1 MIRRAFVSALAA
13 ALAAVVFLAPAP
25 IGAQAALPSPEQFAG
40 HPIGAD
46 NKLVRWDRIVEYMK
60 LAAQATDRVRLR
72 ELGKST
78 NGQPFIALE
87 ISAPDTLKNINRY
100 KALERKLYFQGGA
113 PTDAERD
120 EIFRSGKAVVLVTCS
135 IHATEIGASQM
146 TLELVHRLATD
157 DSPATRKVLDNV
169 IFILVP
175 SLNPDGQIMV
185 TDWFNKNA
193 GTEFA
198 NSPIPFL
205 YHPYVGH
212 DNNRDMYMFT
222 QQESRLTAKLLWND
236 WYPSVWLDEHQ
247 MGSNGARIFVMPATD
262 PINPNVH
269 PLIYRWNGIFGQSQA
284 AALEAAGKEGIIYNS
299 TYTNFWQGAM
309 AWSGW
314 WHNQVGLLTEVASVR
329 VAAPIEQQ
337 RAQRGSPAQPNAAA
351 PGGRGRGGNTSGV
364 LPPPTDVNPR
374 TEYPRPWLGGRWTLR
389 DIVDYEL
396 IATIGLLETAADRR
410 ETLLRQIYEVNR
422 ETVEAGKR
430 GDPAAILI
438 PVDRQHDPRQAGHLV
453 DKLQMA
459 GVDVH
464 RATSAFD
471 ADGVRYGAGTFI
483 VPMAQVFARYARD
496 ILERQTYPEV
506 RRAPNAPPEPPYD
519 VSAWSLGM
527 LMGVDHVVVKSPLAA
542 TVAREKLGA
551 APAVA
556 GKVEGSGQRFSFD
569 YRGPDAAIAINR
581 LLADGAAVSVDTA
594 RDGGRQIG
602 RVVVSGAS
610 RGSLDKIASDLG
622 FTLRSEPQARGG
634 LAIKAPRIGMYDT
647 WNGGNMDEGWTRW
660 VLEQYGF
667 RSTRLHNA
675 DIKAG
680 ALHEKYDAIILPD
693 QSLNSILEGNTAV
706 TTRPEYR
713 GGIGDDGVAALKDFV
728 NAGGTLITLGA
739 ACDLAI
745 AKFPVPVRNLKSD
758 LTRDQHFA
766 PGSILRVE
774 VDTRHPIGYGM
785 APTSHGFYV
794 NSPFFSVVEGFASQ
808 RATVVARYPNTD
820 VLASGWLRGESLMA
834 GRAAVISLDMN
845 PGRIVL
851 FGLRPQ
857 HRAQTHATFPML
869 FNALYLS
876 TTANA
881 GS

>member
-13 ALAAVVFLAPAP
+13 ALSAVVFLAPAP
-25 IGAQAALPSPEQFAG
+25 VGAQAALPTPEQFAG

-60 LAAQATDRVRLR
+60 LAAQTTDRVRLR

-87 ISAPDTLKNINRY
+87 ISAADTLKNIDRY
-100 KALERKLYFQGGA
+100 KELERKLYFQGGA

-157 DSPATRKVLDNV
+157 DSPATKKVLDNV
-169 IFILVP
+169 IFVLVP

-222 QQESRLTAKLLWND
+222 QQESRLTARLLWND

-269 PLIYRWNGIFGQSQA
+269 PLIYRWNGILGQSQA

-337 RAQRGSPAQPNAAA
+337 RAQRGAPPQANDAA
-351 PGGRGRGGNTSGV
+351 GGRGRGGNAGGV

-374 TEYPRPWLGGRWTLR
+374 TEYPRPWVGGRWTLR

-422 ETVEAGKR
+422 ETVEAGRR

-438 PVDRQHDPRQAGHLV
+438 PVEGQHDPRQAGHLV
-453 DKLQMA
+453 EKLQMA

-464 RATSAFD
+464 RATSAFE
-471 ADGVRYGAGTFI
+471 ADGIRYGAGTFV

-496 ILERQTYPEV
+496 ILEGQTYPEV
-506 RRAPNAPPEPPYD
+506 RR
-519 VSAWSLGM
+519 S
-527 LMGVDHVVVKSPLAA
+527 
-542 TVAREKLGA
+542 
-551 APAVA
+551 
-556 GKVEGSGQRFSFD
+556 
-569 YRGPDAAIAINR
+569 
-581 LLADGAAVSVDTA
+581 
-594 RDGGRQIG
+594 
-602 RVVVSGAS
+602 
-610 RGSLDKIASDLG
+610 
-622 FTLRSEPQARGG
+622 
-634 LAIKAPRIGMYDT
+634 
-647 WNGGNMDEGWTRW
+647 
-660 VLEQYGF
+660 
-667 RSTRLHNA
+667 
-675 DIKAG
+675 
-680 ALHEKYDAIILPD
+680 
-693 QSLNSILEGNTAV
+693 
-706 TTRPEYR
+706 
-713 GGIGDDGVAALKDFV
+713 
-728 NAGGTLITLGA
+728 
-739 ACDLAI
+739 
-745 AKFPVPVRNLKSD
+745 
-758 LTRDQHFA
+758 
-766 PGSILRVE
+766 
-774 VDTRHPIGYGM
+774 
-785 APTSHGFYV
+785 PTSCRHQGD
-794 NSPFFSVVEGFASQ
+794 PP
-808 RATVVARYPNTD
+808 AR
-820 VLASGWLRGESLMA
+820 R
-834 GRAAVISLDMN
+834 
-845 PGRIVL
+845 
-851 FGLRPQ
+851 
-857 HRAQTHATFPML
+857 
-869 FNALYLS
+869 
-876 TTANA
+876 
-881 GS
+881 